1 MNTQTEITG
10 RDDYIIA
17 QALWEA
23 RKLLDSLPDKERPD
37 SNIKDMRAI
46 LETRYSGLQE
56 MFAFQDDLRR
66 ALRLGMQ
73 MEIGQSYDPEDVKA
87 FLNRVKPKEV

>member
-23 RKLLDSLPDKERPD
+23 SKLLDSLPDKERPE
-37 SNIKDMRAI
+37 SNIKDMREI
-46 LETRYSGLQE
+46 LETRYPALSGG
-56 MFAFQDDLRR
+56 FAFQDDLRR
-66 ALRLGMQ
+66 AMRLGMP
-73 MEIGQSYDPEDVKA
+73 MEEGQSIRPEDVKA
-87 FLNRVKPKEV
+87 FLNREKPKEV

>member
-1 MNTQTEITG
+1 MNDPTEVTG

-23 RKLLDSLPDKERPD
+23 SKLLDSLPDKERPE
-37 SNIKDMRAI
+37 SNIEDMRAI

-66 ALRLGMQ
+66 AVRLGMG
-73 MEIGQSYDPEDVKA
+73 MEVGQSFSPEDVKA
-87 FLNRVKPKEV
+87 FLDQEKPKEV

>member
-1 MNTQTEITG
+1 
-10 RDDYIIA
+10 
-17 QALWEA
+17 
-23 RKLLDSLPDKERPD
+23 
-37 SNIKDMRAI
+37 MRAI

-66 ALRLGMQ
+66 AIRLGMQ
-73 MEIGQSYDPEDVKA
+73 MERGQSYDPEDVKA